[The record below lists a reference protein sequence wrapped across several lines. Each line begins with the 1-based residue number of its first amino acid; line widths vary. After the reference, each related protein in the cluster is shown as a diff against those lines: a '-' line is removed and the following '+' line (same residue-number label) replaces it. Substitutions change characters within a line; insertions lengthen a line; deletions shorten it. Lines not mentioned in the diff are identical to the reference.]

1 MWSRLSRSQYE
12 TQKGAKNKSAMK
24 KLVDG
29 GRAPGIIAYQN
40 GQPIGWCSVAPRE
53 EFLRLERSRILKPV
67 DEQPVWSVVCF
78 FVAKEHRG
86 GGLSSKLLKAAIGFV
101 RERGGRIVEGY
112 PVEPQTKQPDAFM
125 WMGLAAAFAK
135 AGFKECARRS
145 ATRPVMRYTIKK

>member
-1 MWSRLSRSQYE
+1 MWPRLARSQYE
-12 TQKGAKNKSAMK
+12 AQKGALNKRAMK

-29 GRAPGIIAYQN
+29 GRTPGIIAYQN
-40 GQPIGWCSVAPRE
+40 GRPIAWCSVAPRE

-78 FVAKEHRG
+78 FVAKGHRG
-86 GGLSSKLLKAAIGFV
+86 GGLSAKLLKAAIAFV

-112 PVEPQTKQPDAFM
+112 PVETQKKQPDAFM
-125 WMGLAAAFAK
+125 WTGLAAAFIK

-145 ATRPVMRYTIKK
+145 STRPVMRYMIKK

>member
-1 MWSRLSRSQYE
+1 MWSRLSRSKYE
-12 TQKGAKNKSAMK
+12 AQKGARNKRAMK

>member
-1 MWSRLSRSQYE
+1 MWPRLARSQYE
-12 TQKGAKNKSAMK
+12 RQKGARNKRAMK

-29 GRAPGIIAYQN
+29 GRTPGIIAYQD
-40 GQPIGWCSVAPRE
+40 GRPIGWFSVAPRE

-78 FVAKEHRG
+78 FVAKGHRG
-86 GGLSSKLLKAAIGFV
+86 GGLSTKLLEAAIDFV

-112 PVEPQTKQPDAFM
+112 PVEPQNKQPDAFM
-125 WMGLAAAFAK
+125 WTGLAAAFTK

-145 ATRPVMRYTIKK
+145 ATRPVMHYTIKK